1 MCLTPGV
8 QASAEGRV
16 PPAPCRGL
24 EGMVIFPC
32 LFLMVTEAYLMFL
45 ETKRNKEAESMLGAH
60 GLCPGCTVVTG
71 KGLGP
76 EWNININ
83 SAIIFYLF
91 KCVCI

>member
-1 MCLTPGV
+1 VRP
-8 QASAEGRV
+8 S
-16 PPAPCRGL
+16 L
-24 EGMVIFPC
+24 EKTNKQKNPKTNKQITTTKPQ
-32 LFLMVTEAYLMFL
+32 TNKQ
-45 ETKRNKEAESMLGAH
+45 KRNKEAESMLGAH

>member
-1 MCLTPGV
+1 
-8 QASAEGRV
+8 
-16 PPAPCRGL
+16 
-24 EGMVIFPC
+24 
-32 LFLMVTEAYLMFL
+32 
-45 ETKRNKEAESMLGAH
+45 MLGAH